1 MKRRLIS
8 VLLATTLVFSITG
21 CGNSNHGKSSTSDG
35 IKDTVI
41 SKEDVVRSE
50 TSSLLASIASFK
62 SAEVNEEYSSPMY
75 NLPSN
80 YVFEFDAN
88 EKAGNVAYKAFSVYD
103 NADFENRFSASYCK
117 CTYENGKIKVA
128 PNDVLVLNE
137 SSSINVNNGTWG
149 SLNKMYLVQ
158 NIDLQTGED
167 LSKPIVT
174 PFSVQHDLDAPT
186 VTQGVNE
193 SNLYTLSWSPVKGAT
208 KYRVYEHFGNTAYQ
222 LECTT
227 TNTSVT
233 VEEFKTQKKSE
244 NYDDLVKQDLQNM
257 GYEVDDG
264 YTFMNSGARY
274 NDDFDGYFTV
284 VAVDASGKQSGISN
298 IVDVRDI
305 ANKLPL
311 TVKDNIDI
319 TVQSV
324 LDAPTY
330 VDVEMVDGSTAQMLI
345 DYHGAQTYKFEGEDK
360 VVIMAHVCNTL
371 FDNFVITLRGI
382 SYDDFMKDVNL
393 ITERQDSLNKTGGS
407 SEPVINIPS
416 TPSND
421 STPDDEIA
429 KEEVQDIMTVPAPS
443 PEVSEKES
451 EISTEESSVS
461 ESSSVQETTE
471 IHESSPDN
479 LIPEPQ
485 QGGTDVTPE
494 GYSTYDLYLSA
505 VQEVEGRLAQIGDVD
520 NIIYASDKLGAWLAY
535 GMMAQMNI
543 IPIPTSV
550 FPEVANEDY
559 LGRICSEAYRQNPTS
574 GVMTNIGYSYEYE
587 SLVIEYAE
595 DANMRLNK
603 SVKEIN
609 KAKELA
615 DSIVQSGM
623 SDTEKIIAINNYI
636 CGSASYDTNSCA
648 TDVDM
653 NNLSESFIDAHT
665 PYGILLNNYGVCES
679 YSEAF
684 ALIGRFAGLD
694 VVMETGMLQGGAHE
708 WNRVNA
714 DGSWCIVDVT
724 NNDMDLGSNALL
736 NVTESQVNG
745 ILIPDY
751 VSYTVS
757 LPATDNT
764 KEYYYVSN
772 KCANSAS
779 EAESIL
785 AEQIRLGDIAQVRL
799 PLGTSEDEAAN
810 IARNMMQ
817 NTGVQ
822 LSNAIYFANV
832 LAVTK

>member
-1 MKRRLIS
+1 MKRRLVSI
-8 VLLATTLVFSITG
+8 LLATTLVFSMTG
-21 CGNSNHGKSSTSDG
+21 CGNSNRGKNSASND
-35 IKDTVI
+35 IKDTIV
-41 SKEDVVRSE
+41 SKEDVVISE

-62 SAEVNEEYSSPMY
+62 SAEMTEKYSSPMY
-75 NLPSN
+75 NLLSD
-80 YVFEFDAN
+80 YIFEFDAD
-88 EKAGNVAYKAFSVYD
+88 EKAGNIAYKAFSVYD

-117 CTYENGKIKVA
+117 CTYENGKIKVS

-137 SSSINVNNGTWG
+137 SSSTNVNNGTWG
-149 SLNKMYLVQ
+149 SLNKLYLVQ

-167 LSKPIVT
+167 LVNPIVT
-174 PFSVQHDLDAPT
+174 PFSIQHDLNAPT

-193 SNLYTLSWSPVKGAT
+193 SNLYTLSWSPVQGAT
-208 KYRVYEHFGNTAYQ
+208 EYRVYEHFGDTAYQ
-222 LECTT
+222 LECIT

-257 GYEVDDG
+257 GYTVDGG
-264 YTFMNSGARY
+264 YTFMNSGAKY
-274 NDDFDGYFTV
+274 SDDFDGYFTV

-311 TVKDNIDI
+311 TVKNNIDI
-319 TVQSV
+319 IVQSV

-330 VDVEMVDGSTAQMLI
+330 VDIEMIDGSTAQMLI
-345 DYHGAQTYKFEGEDK
+345 NYHGAQTYKFEGEDK
-360 VVIMAHVCNTL
+360 IVIMAHVCNTL
-371 FDNFVITLRGI
+371 FDNFTITLRGI
-382 SYDDFMKDVNL
+382 SYDDFMKDVHL
-393 ITERQDSLNKTGGS
+393 ITERQDNLNKTGGS

-416 TPSND
+416 APSND
-421 STPDDEIA
+421 STPDDEVA
-429 KEEVQDIMTVPAPS
+429 KEEIQNIMTVPAPS
-443 PEVSEKES
+443 PEVKE
-451 EISTEESSVS
+451 TESSI
-461 ESSSVQETTE
+461 EDSSVQETAEVSETKE
-471 IHESSPDN
+471 NSSDSST
-479 LIPEPQ
+479 LEPQ
-485 QGGTDVTPE
+485 QGETNSTTPE

-505 VQEVEGRLAQIGDVD
+505 VQEVENRLAQIE
-520 NIIYASDKLGAWLAY
+520 NIDSVIYANDELGAWLAY
-535 GMMAQMNI
+535 GMIAQMNI

-550 FPEVANEDY
+550 FPEVANEEY
-559 LGRICSEAYRQNPTS
+559 LERICSEAYRQNPTS
-574 GVMTNIGYSYEYE
+574 GVMTNLGYSYEYE
-587 SLVIEYAE
+587 SLVVEYAE

-615 DSIVQSGM
+615 DSIIQPDM

-636 CGSASYDTNSCA
+636 CDIASYDMNSCA

-714 DGSWCIVDVT
+714 DGSWCIIDVT
-724 NNDMDLGSNALL
+724 NNDIELGSNALL
-736 NVTESQVNG
+736 NVTESQVSG

-751 VSYTVS
+751 VSYTAS

-772 KCANSAS
+772 KYANSAS

-785 AEQIRLGDIAQVRL
+785 TEQLKLGDIAQVRL